1 MPYPPANPIR
11 LPHNQTHRINPKR
24 WASIVRICNLEVV
37 TKLSSPKSRFYF
49 LKEKTVLVCIAFL
62 VAFLLVAVFRSNL
75 QSIDIAVNHW
85 MPNIQSGNLTVFAV
99 GIDDYF
105 DTTYLVLYSVII
117 AAIFFVKHRK
127 QMGLLLV
134 GAMAGDALLVSV
146 AKRFEIVSRPDNALV
161 QNAGYSFPSGH
172 TAGIVVLAGVLVFF
186 AWRYWASRS
195 VRVGLAGGYGTVV
208 GVVSFDRVYLNTH
221 WFSDVLGSLLLG
233 AFWLLFVILVYKW
246 LDGLKSFQG
255 RRFDMVANVL
265 YVAAAVLAVAVVVSG
280 AVT

>member
-1 MPYPPANPIR
+1 
-11 LPHNQTHRINPKR
+11 
-24 WASIVRICNLEVV
+24 
-37 TKLSSPKSRFYF
+37 
-49 LKEKTVLVCIAFL
+49 
-62 VAFLLVAVFRSNL
+62 
-75 QSIDIAVNHW
+75 

-105 DTTYLVLYSVII
+105 DTTYLVLYSVVI
-117 AAIFFVKHRK
+117 AAVFFLKHQK
-127 QMGLLLV
+127 QKGLLLV

-195 VRVGLAGGYGTVV
+195 VRVGLAGGYGVVV

-233 AFWLLFVILVYKW
+233 TFWLLFVILVYKW
-246 LDGLKSFQG
+246 LDGLGSFQG
-255 RRFDMVANVL
+255 RWFDVVANVL